1 MLKTENKISFLVD
14 QQLPD
19 FINEEYE
26 LFGKFIQKYYEQLE
40 ISGQPVDVV
49 TNLLTYRDI
58 DFYEQ
63 NILKQSTTVVGLVSN
78 TDTSIT
84 VDDASSFPEYGGY
97 IKIDDE
103 ILFYKSRT
111 DTQLNEVSR
120 GISGNTQLGDLYS
133 ATTFVTTQASSHTNG
148 SQVQNISNLFLYAF
162 IKNFENEYLQEFPE
176 EYLNNSVDKRSL
188 IKNISSF
195 YKSKGTDISIKFLFK
210 CLIDND
216 PEPEIVYP
224 RDFTLKSSDSTWINN
239 YSLKVKVLSGTVTDL
254 IGKTITQTSGSHASA
269 VVDNVRYD
277 GKYDGEDLYEIILN
291 EASVNG
297 NFNIATK
304 TTLRKSLSPT
314 DTKVKVEST
323 LGWDSKGEFN
333 IDDEI
338 ITFNEKTVNTFII
351 NTRTGNSAYP
361 VGTSITYGSNVS
373 GSGVTL
379 LVYGVLY
386 NADITTSAPYSNK
399 GDIIEISEPGFVTND
414 VKIVDAQNNLRWSI
428 TSTDPKSTLNA
439 TLNTTISEFES
450 DIAAVYEDGEG
461 YYIASSGWP
470 SHDIIS
476 AGSNIPSDI
485 QDQNNLKII
494 RKNPIST
501 TETYE
506 TKYRDVGI
514 AVNGIPLLSSK
525 DSDVVYNG
533 ELKNITINTRG
544 SGYDAAPYVLVNG
557 SNNAAVSNLAGQ
569 VVESVTITNPGSYD
583 NIPTVEIVS
592 GRNGTAQ
599 AIVTNGKVT
608 SINVVNA
615 GEFYSSPPVVRIT
628 DNAGKGRFADF
639 NATISS
645 TGSITGFTLVNTGN
659 YYSQNNIQVDIIPV
673 GSGATATASI
683 KEWRKDKY
691 FLNKNNLDS
700 ENGYFFKNFDNEKGY
715 GYAYYVSPTTLR
727 ANDTGTSHS
736 PIIGFAYDGNPIY
749 GAYGYT
755 DAIDS
760 SSSVVRMVSSY
771 SKNTS
776 RVGGPSTTTY
786 PIGTFINDWTY
797 VDESGSLDANN
808 GRYCVTPEFPEGTYA
823 YFITVNS
830 TGAPAFPYILGN
842 KYYSLPL
849 DSNYNSLISQDD
861 IPVKAKRL
869 RTPNIDNNGDLSIAL
884 IDDVKRGDIKSASIF
899 NSGSNFSVGSK
910 LVIDDSDTEGYG
922 AAGEVDSV
930 KGKNVVSIN
939 SQSTKVLYVELVSN
953 AYLFDGDTITQANTG
968 ATGTIVGNVFTS
980 KDFALDS
987 VSGTFSSTDV
997 LSSSTK
1003 VISLLVDKDS
1013 SYTKGAILSLSDGIA
1028 APVAKGEVLEGT
1040 TDQNTVKIKVTD
1052 TGFSV
1057 SDSLFLTSSNLI
1069 DTTGSK
1075 IVAIGSLSD
1084 NLNIFRLHDNVALL
1098 TTSNEHGVAIG
1109 ESIDINIDPDDST
1122 TETTYYVRKRIY
1134 QDIILE
1140 TPVISRVLR
1149 DTGVGRIA
1157 ILNGGNDYT
1166 QGTYND
1172 VVLTGGSGSE
1182 VKATLVVSSAGHI
1195 NSVLITDK
1203 GSGYKKF
1210 DELSIGDS
1218 AAGKTNTN
1226 TPSLVLS
1233 VDHVGFSIQ
1242 NPVLNID
1249 NGNDIQKGDLLLVND
1264 EILLV
1269 DSTNGNAITV
1279 ERAQNNTIRA
1289 DHFDGTVVT
1298 VYDAGYNLS
1307 SGHSVN
1313 DGSITYYDSST
1324 QKATVAWDYTETLD
1338 TIESVSLSTVFF
1350 DQEDSEGNKRLVK
1363 VSSISNPDIYFE
1375 ISTDGTNFLRNPVI
1389 DVKKYYKYKFNTT
1402 HSSMVGCGFDFSPSI
1417 NFNLISPETNRGMG
1431 FVDIK
1436 LGYGARISSN
1446 NYTERKESNFLQY
1459 FYYDRDGIA
1468 NSEKSY
1474 LSLSPDSLQG
1484 NKTAI
1489 YVTPTQILY
1498 TTPIKASHDGSGA
1511 IAYTSKSR
1519 FSIGNINSIKITNI
1533 GIDYKKVPIVTG
1545 IIDADGNVDKN
1556 VDCYLNSTNIGV
1568 PRNVKIINN
1577 GGSYHNDNTLT
1588 SLFTSNY
1595 IFTLSGFEEDSFR
1608 LGETVVQKSGSVE
1621 IARAKITSWRKGSN
1635 IILVNKISGIFRE
1648 KQQIIGLSRGK
1659 VATIENI
1666 NYNEFSPVINT
1677 YYDNLGYYKSDHG
1690 KVSDANQRITDSFYY
1705 QDYSYLIK
1713 SETPINTW
1721 RSLIK
1726 ETTHPA
1732 GFKLFGEVVID
1743 SSAQAKM
1750 SEDTK
1755 TSRVSVI
1762 QVWDPEKNNIT
1773 VVNTRRQI
1781 TQSIALMKNLN
1792 VEKGKGSVSLDTKNT
1807 AEIKANTIT
1816 LNGTFDGAL
1825 SNKGNLSGTKEF
1837 NLIDGDGNVL
1847 KPYNE
1852 QSLVITLDGI
1862 LQEPGVSYTV
1872 IEDKITFAQ
1881 PPLVG
1886 VTFHGRWFQFKDNS
1900 LNAKHLKK
1908 IKNIFQKNG
1917 RWIDAAN
1924 QIEMNREFIQSESLG
1939 FIKNKYPEFTWNI
1952 KETNWYS
1959 DLGLVVD
1966 GISHDIRFG
1975 GNQKTLSNAERYFTG
1990 GVLSSLTG
1998 DAILTDAA
2006 TGDKTSELEAAVEA
2020 YEHAVGLAKKAINN
2034 ELISGTFTTVLPYS
2048 NNNIIIDSADPKCAD
2063 VLSAIETLYG
2073 VLKTTLNS
2081 GVGTIDVSYADYFDG
2096 ENTIFELYYEDGN
2109 PVDTQVNEDLF
2120 IALSG
2125 VLQHNPA
2132 YTIDRT
2138 SVPNKVVF
2146 DSPPLWGQGSNTK
2159 TLQEPIA
2166 VEKFFAHG
2174 VGSYIRCGINNDG
2187 ISSKGSNG
2195 PFLILDSESEIK
2207 VISDPEFALVFI
2219 DGVLQRVNK
2228 SYTISGPTIKFNKNI
2243 FAGNNVEIL
2252 VLYGRDIDPVI
2263 TLYDYEKNQYYNEII
2278 LICNSNSNDFSEWE
2292 KWYGETSDFFQVAYQ
2307 KINGKKVFIGN
2318 VKSYEV
2324 YRGGGQLTVL
2334 DQITITISGGNPNMD
2349 DSNIFFAGMPDFSD
2363 EYELIGVDPSGVVVD
2378 IVRDDSNDYRM
2389 QRNSA
2394 SWLYGTKRADEAF
2407 YERKRGGANI
2417 IAGDTIKIDGE
2428 DYYRTVNEL
2437 PQYVTPKTYIA
2448 GDDPSQSFFGK
2459 VSTSLYAGDVRGVGL
2474 SVTCEVTNGSVTSI
2488 SWNRTDFQLLY
2499 DTGVLKPSG
2508 AKDYYTT
2515 PILHFIPVDQQGG
2528 GARAEVVVSDGN
2540 VVDVVLT
2547 ASGSGYTKAPFVVTA
2562 RQYDIIKQRGRK
2574 IDSLLTLL
2582 IKSDLIKPSPVTIS
2596 SEFSW
2601 EKRVELGPGE
2611 LDLDMRITTPDG
2623 AKQKITLILQKKIDL
2638 SPLPLIQSRLIW
2650 HGASYASV
2658 SNPTIQLGFQG
2669 TSIIELGHKV
2679 QCRMPLIYLDP
2690 QRRRKVDPGGPPG
2703 EDPIA
2708 PGIPI
2713 DPGTETVRFYNAG
2726 FVDLRRIDYKFSYNQ
2741 GTLGPRFLQWEGA
2754 KFMSTGDIVS
2764 NAGYSVS
2771 AYTIQEWEGFDLQL
2785 QEFENNANT
2794 MVADNTYLFNVG
2806 YPSINHYLTILDT
2819 ADLTDANGSG
2829 YNATNETVYAITTN
2843 FASSGTILIGRE
2855 QISYTS
2861 KLSDRFLGC
2870 TRGANNSPIEEHLI
2884 GTHIRNAL

>member
-1 MLKTENKISFLVD
+1 VPKTANKVSFLIES
-14 QQLPD
+14 QLPD

-26 LFGKFIQKYYEQLE
+26 LFSKFIQKYYEQLE
-40 ISGQPVDVV
+40 IQGQPLDII
-49 TNLLTYRDI
+49 NNIQTYADI
-58 DFYEQ
+58 DFYEKNVLNQ
-63 NILKQSTTVVGLVSN
+63 TTSVTSFVQSTADTITVV
-78 TDTSIT
+78 DT
-84 VDDASSFPEYGGY
+84 SSFPASGY
-97 IKIDDE
+97 IKIEDE
-103 ILFYKSRT
+103 ICFYGNKTST
-111 DTQLNEVSR
+111 EFLEVSR
-120 GISGNTQLGDLYS
+120 GVSGNTKLGDLYS
-133 ATTFVTTQASSHTNG
+133 TSTFVTTQAADHLSG
-148 SQVQNISNLFLYAF
+148 STVQNISNLFLYALV
-162 IKNFENEYLQEFPE
+162 KSFEKQYLADFPE
-176 EYLNNSVDKRSL
+176 AYLKEGVDKRTL
-188 IKNISSF
+188 IKHISSF
-195 YKSKGTDISIKFLFK
+195 YQSKGTDSSVKFLFK
-210 CLIDND
+210 CLIDTD
-216 PEPEIVYP
+216 KEPEVSYP
-224 RDFTLKSSDSTWINN
+224 RDHTLKASESNWVKN
-239 YSLKVKVLSGTVTDL
+239 YSLKVKVLSGDVNTL
-254 IGKTITQTSGSHASA
+254 IGKKITQTDGDYASA
-269 VVDNVRYD
+269 VVDNIRYA
-277 GKYDGEDLYEIILN
+277 GKFDGEELYELILN

-297 NFNIATK
+297 NFSIAARTK
-304 TTLRKSLSPT
+304 LTKEVDANTGIGDRIDVFSTMAWNKKGLFSL
-314 DTKVKVEST
+314 
-323 LGWDSKGEFN
+323 
-333 IDDEI
+333 DDEV
-338 ITFNEKTVNTFII
+338 ITYDDKNVNQFVVK
-351 NTRTGNSAYP
+351 TRTGTGIHP
-361 VGTSITYGSNVS
+361 VGTSVTYGANVS
-373 GSGVTL
+373 GNSVEL
-379 LVYGVLY
+379 LIFGVLY
-386 NADITTSAPYSNK
+386 NLENKVEAPYSNK
-399 GDIIEISEPGFVTND
+399 NDRVEISESGFTTTD
-414 VKIVDAQNNLRWSI
+414 TRIVDTQNNLRWI
-428 TSTDPKSTLNA
+428 TSSGTAAIPELNPNVSA
-439 TLNTTISEFES
+439 IF
-450 DIAAVYEDGEG
+450 EDGEG
-461 YYIASSGWP
+461 YYITSSGFP
-470 SHDIIS
+470 SHAIGTLPTD
-476 AGSNIPSDI
+476 A
-485 QDQNNLKII
+485 QDQKLLKII
-494 RKNPIST
+494 RKHPISV

-514 AVNGIPLLSSK
+514 AINGIPLMGYK
-525 DSDVVYNG
+525 DEDVVLNG
-533 ELKNITINTRG
+533 AIQKIDIDTRG
-544 SGYDAAPYVLVNG
+544 DGYKRPPYVLI
-557 SNNAAVSNLAGQ
+557 NNIPSLARTKLAGE
-569 VVESVTITNPGSYD
+569 VVESIIVDTPGEYTAV
-583 NIPTVEIVS
+583 PTVDIVS
-592 GRNGTAQ
+592 GRNGKGTAVVSSGQ
-599 AIVTNGKVT
+599 IT
-608 SINVVNA
+608 SITIDNA
-615 GEFYSSPPVVRIT
+615 GEYYSSPPEIRIT
-628 DNAGKGRFADF
+628 DKLGKGRFADYIAEVS
-639 NATISS
+639 N
-645 TGSITGFTLVNTGN
+645 TGQITGFVKVNSGN
-659 YYSQNNIQVDIIPV
+659 LYTQENVVVEIISV
-673 GSGATATASI
+673 GTKATATASI
-683 KEWRKDKY
+683 KEWRKDRY
-691 FLNKNNLDS
+691 YKNQSNLDAD
-700 ENGYFFKNFDNEKGY
+700 NGYWLKNFDVSLGQ
-715 GYAYYVSPTTLR
+715 GYAYYASPTTLR
-727 ANDTGTSHS
+727 ATDNGSSHS
-736 PIIGFAYDGNPIY
+736 SIIGFAYDGNPIY

-755 DAIDS
+755 NPLDS
-760 SSSVVRMVSSY
+760 STPIARLVSSY

-786 PIGTFINDWTY
+786 PIGTFINDWSY
-797 VDESGSLDANN
+797 IDESGSLDANN

-823 YFITVNS
+823 YFITVNLS
-830 TGAPAFPYILGN
+830 GSPVFPYILGN
-842 KYYSLPL
+842 NYYSLPV
-849 DSNYNSLISQDD
+849 DSNYNSLLSQDD
-861 IPVKAKRL
+861 VPVKANRL

-884 IDDVKRGDIKSASIF
+884 IDDVKRGDVSSASIF
-899 NSGSNFSVGSK
+899 NSGSNFSVGGK

-922 AAGEVDSV
+922 AAGEVESI
-930 KGKNVVSIN
+930 KGKSVVSIN
-939 SQSTKVLYVELVSN
+939 SQSTKVLYVELSSN

-968 ATGTIVGNVFTS
+968 ATGIIVGDVFSS
-980 KDFALDS
+980 KDFALNS
-987 VSGTFSSTDV
+987 VSGAFNSTDV

-1003 VISLLVDKDS
+1003 VISLLVDKNS
-1013 SYTKGAILSLSDGIA
+1013 SYTKGSILSFSDGIA
-1028 APVAKGEVLEGT
+1028 APIAKGEVLEGT

-1098 TTSNEHGVAIG
+1098 TTSDEHGVAIG
-1109 ESIDINIDPDDST
+1109 ESIDITIDPDDNI

-1134 QDIILE
+1134 QDIVLQ
-1140 TPVISRVLR
+1140 TPVIARVLS

-1172 VVLTGGSGSE
+1172 IVLTGGSGSGA
-1182 VKATLVVSSAGHI
+1182 KATLVVSSAGHI

-1210 DELSIGDS
+1210 DELGVGDS
-1218 AAGKTNTN
+1218 AAGKTNN
-1226 TPSLVLS
+1226 STPSLVLS

-1307 SGHSVN
+1307 SGDSVN
-1313 DGSITYYDSST
+1313 DGEITYYDSNT

-1338 TIESVSLSTVFF
+1338 TIESISLSTVFF
-1350 DQEDSEGNKRLVK
+1350 DKVDSEGNKRLVK
-1363 VSSISNPDIYFE
+1363 ISSISSPDIYFE
-1375 ISTDGTNFLRNPVI
+1375 ISTDGNNFLRNPVI
-1389 DVKKYYKYKFNTT
+1389 DIKKYYKYKFDTS
-1402 HSSMVGCGFDFSPSI
+1402 HSSMINCGFDFSPSI
-1417 NFNLISPETNRGMG
+1417 NFNLISPESLNGLG

-1446 NYTERKESNFLQY
+1446 NYTERKESNYLQY
-1459 FYYDRDGIA
+1459 FYYDRDGIV

-1474 LSLSPDSLQG
+1474 LNVSLDPLQG

-1489 YVTPTQILY
+1489 YVTPTQVVY
-1498 TTPIKASHDGSGA
+1498 TTSIKALHDGSGT
-1511 IAYTSKSR
+1511 ISYTSKSR
-1519 FSIGNINSIKITNI
+1519 FSVGKINSVKITNI
-1533 GIDYKKVPIVTG
+1533 GIDYKKIPIVTG
-1545 IIDADGNVDKN
+1545 IIDVDGNVDTN
-1556 VDCYLNSTNIGV
+1556 INCYLNSTNIGV
-1568 PRNVKIINN
+1568 PRNIKIINN
-1577 GGSYHNDNTLT
+1577 GGSYHNDNTI
-1588 SLFTSNY
+1588 SSSFTSNY
-1595 IFTLSGFEEDSFR
+1595 IFTLSGFDEDSFK
-1608 LGETVVQKSGSVE
+1608 LGETIVQKSGSVE
-1621 IARAKITSWRKGSN
+1621 IARAKVTSWRKGSN

-1648 KQQIIGLSRGK
+1648 KQQIIGLSRSK
-1659 VATIENI
+1659 VATIESI
-1666 NYNEFSPVINT
+1666 SYNEFSPVINT
-1677 YYDNLGYYKSDHG
+1677 YYDNLGYYKSDYG
-1690 KVSDANQRITDSFYY
+1690 KISDANQRITDSFYY
-1705 QDYSYLIK
+1705 QDYSYLIT
-1713 SETPINTW
+1713 SETPIDTW

-1732 GFKLFGEVVID
+1732 GFKLFGEVIID

-1792 VEKGKGSVSLDTKNT
+1792 VEKGKGSVSIDTKNT
-1807 AEIKANTIT
+1807 AEIKANTVT
-1816 LNGTFDGAL
+1816 LNGSFDGAF
-1825 SNKGNLSGTKEF
+1825 SNKGNLSGSKEF

-1862 LQEPGVSYTV
+1862 LQEPRISYTV
-1872 IEDKITFAQ
+1872 VDDKIIFAQ

-1886 VTFHGRWFQFKDNS
+1886 VTFHGRWFQFKDDS

-1939 FIKNKYPEFTWNI
+1939 FIKNKYPEFTWNT
-1952 KETNWYS
+1952 KETNWYN

-1966 GISHDIRFG
+1966 GISHDVRFG

-2034 ELISGTFTTVLPYS
+2034 ELTSGTFTTVLPYS
-2048 NNNIIIDSADPKCAD
+2048 NNNITIDSADPKCAD

-2073 VLKTTLNS
+2073 VLRTTLNS
-2081 GVGTIDVSYADYFDG
+2081 GPGTIDVSYADYFDG
-2096 ENTIFELYYEDGN
+2096 ENTIFELYYEDGSS
-2109 PVDTQVNEDLF
+2109 VDTQLNEDLF

-2146 DSPPLWGQGSNTK
+2146 DSPPLWGQESNTK
-2159 TLQEPIA
+2159 TLQEPTA

-2174 VGSYIRCGINNDG
+2174 VGSYIRCGINNAG

-2195 PFLILDSESEIK
+2195 PFLILDSDSEIK

-2228 SYTISGPTIKFNKNI
+2228 SYTISGPTITFTKNI
-2243 FAGNNVEIL
+2243 FSGNNIEIL
-2252 VLYGRDIDPVI
+2252 VLYGRDIDPVV

-2278 LICNSNSNDFSEWE
+2278 LTCDAGSPNDFNLLK
-2292 KWYGETSDFFQVAYQ
+2292 KWYGESGDFFQVAYQ

-2318 VKSYEV
+2318 VKGYITTPNTIV
-2324 YRGGGQLTVL
+2324 
-2334 DQITITISGGNPNMD
+2334 ITIAGGNPNID
-2349 DSNIFFAGMPDFSD
+2349 NSNIFFAGMSDFSD
-2363 EYELIGVDPSGVVVD
+2363 EYELTGTTNTIS
-2378 IVRDDSNDYRM
+2378 IVRDDSNDYKM
-2389 QRNSA
+2389 QRNAS

-2437 PQYVTPKTYIA
+2437 PQYVTPKTYVA

-2582 IKSDLIKPSPVTIS
+2582 IKTDLIKPSPVAIS
-2596 SEFSW
+2596 SEFSF
-2601 EKRVELGPGE
+2601 EKRVEVGPVQH
-2611 LDLDMRITTPDG
+2611 DLDMKITTPDG

-2658 SNPTIQLGFQG
+2658 SNPTVQLGFQG
-2669 TSIIELGHKV
+2669 TSIIELTHEVKINMHPSEQEKV
-2679 QCRMPLIYLDP
+2679 MW
-2690 QRRRKVDPGGPPG
+2690 
-2703 EDPIA
+2703 
-2708 PGIPI
+2708 
-2713 DPGTETVRFYNAG
+2713 YNAG

-2785 QEFENNANT
+2785 QEFDNNSNT
-2794 MVADNTYLFNVG
+2794 MVADNAYLFNIG
-2806 YPSINHYLTILDT
+2806 YPSINNYLTILDT
-2819 ADLTDANGSG
+2819 ADMPNASG
-2829 YNATNETVYAITTN
+2829 GGYIATNETVYANTTN

>member
-1 MLKTENKISFLVD
+1 MPKTANKVSFLIES
-14 QQLPD
+14 QLPD

-26 LFGKFIQKYYEQLE
+26 LFSKFIQKYYEQLE
-40 ISGQPVDVV
+40 IQGQPLDVI
-49 TNLLTYRDI
+49 NNIQTYADI
-58 DFYEQ
+58 DYYEKNVLNQ
-63 NILKQSTTVVGLVSN
+63 TTTVNAFVSS
-78 TDTSIT
+78 TADTIT
-84 VDDASSFPEYGGY
+84 VVDTSSFPKSGY
-97 IKIDDE
+97 IKIEDE
-103 ILFYKSRT
+103 ICFYGNKTAT
-111 DTQLNEVSR
+111 DFLEVSR
-120 GISGNTQLGDLYS
+120 GVSGNTKLGDLYS
-133 ATTFVTTQASSHTNG
+133 TSTFVTTQAADHLSG
-148 SQVQNISNLFLYAF
+148 STVQNISNLFLYALV
-162 IKNFENEYLQEFPE
+162 KSFEKQYLADFPE
-176 EYLNNSVDKRSL
+176 SYLKDGVDKRTL
-188 IKNISSF
+188 IKHISSF
-195 YKSKGTDISIKFLFK
+195 YQSKGTDSSVKFLFK
-210 CLIDND
+210 CLIDTD
-216 PEPEIVYP
+216 KEPEVSYP
-224 RDFTLKSSDSTWINN
+224 RDHTLKASESNWVKN
-239 YSLKVKVLSGTVTDL
+239 YSLKVKVLSGDANDL
-254 IGKTITQTSGSHASA
+254 IGKKITQTDGDYASA
-269 VVDNVRYD
+269 VVDNVRYS
-277 GKYDGEDLYEIILN
+277 GKFDGEELYELILN

-297 NFNIATK
+297 NFSIAARTK
-304 TTLRKSLSPT
+304 L
-314 DTKVKVEST
+314 TKEV
-323 LGWDSKGEFN
+323 DAN
-333 IDDEI
+333 IDIGDRINVFSTMAWNKKGSFSLDDEV
-338 ITFNEKTVNTFII
+338 ITYDDKNVNQFVVK
-351 NTRTGNSAYP
+351 TRTGTGIHP
-361 VGTSITYGSNVS
+361 IGTSVTYGANVS
-373 GSGVTL
+373 GNGVEL
-379 LVYGVLY
+379 LVFGVLY
-386 NADITTSAPYSNK
+386 NLENKVEAPYSNK
-399 GDIIEISEPGFVTND
+399 NDRVEISESGFTTTD
-414 VKIVDAQNNLRWSI
+414 PRIVDAQNNLRWI
-428 TSTDPKSTLNA
+428 TSTGTAAIADLNPNVSA
-439 TLNTTISEFES
+439 IF
-450 DIAAVYEDGEG
+450 EDGEG
-461 YYIASSGWP
+461 YYITSSGFP
-470 SHDIIS
+470 SHAIGTLPTD
-476 AGSNIPSDI
+476 A
-485 QDQNNLKII
+485 QDQKLLKII
-494 RKNPIST
+494 RKHPISV

-506 TKYRDVGI
+506 TQYRDVGI
-514 AVNGIPLLSSK
+514 AINGIPFMGYK
-525 DSDVVYNG
+525 DEDVILNG
-533 ELKNITINTRG
+533 AIQKISVDTRG
-544 SGYDAAPYVLVNG
+544 DGYKKPPYVLI
-557 SNNAAVSNLAGQ
+557 NNIPSLARAKLAGE
-569 VVESVTITNPGSYD
+569 VVESIIVDTPGDYTTV
-583 NIPTVEIVS
+583 PTVDIIS
-592 GRNGTAQ
+592 GRNGKGTAV
-599 AIVTNGKVT
+599 ISNGVIT
-608 SINVVNA
+608 SITIDNV
-615 GEFYSSPPVVRIT
+615 GEYYSSPPEVRIT
-628 DNAGKGRFADF
+628 DKAGKGRFADY
-639 NATISS
+639 TTEISN
-645 TGSITGFTLVNTGN
+645 TGQITGFVKVNGGSLYTDEN
-659 YYSQNNIQVDIIPV
+659 VVVEILSV
-673 GSGATATASI
+673 GGKATATASI
-683 KEWRKDKY
+683 KEWRKDRY
-691 FLNKNNLDS
+691 YKNQTSLDVD
-700 ENGYFFKNFDNEKGY
+700 NGHWFKNFNVSLGQ
-715 GYAYYVSPTTLR
+715 GYAYYASPTTLR
-727 ANDTGTSHS
+727 ANDDGTSHS

-797 VDESGSLDANN
+797 IDESGSLDANN

-830 TGAPAFPYILGN
+830 TGAPVFPYILGN
-842 KYYSLPL
+842 NYYSLPL

-869 RTPNIDNNGDLSIAL
+869 RTPNIDNNGDLTIAL

-930 KGKNVVSIN
+930 KGKDVVSIN
-939 SQSTKVLYVELVSN
+939 SQSTKVLYVELASN

-1040 TDQNTVKIKVTD
+1040 TAQNTVKIKVTD

-1057 SDSLFLTSSNLI
+1057 SDSLFLTSSDLI

-1098 TTSNEHGVAIG
+1098 TTSDDHGVAIG
-1109 ESIDINIDPDDST
+1109 ESIDINIDPDDNT

-1134 QDIILE
+1134 QDIVLE

-1172 VVLTGGSGSE
+1172 VVLTGGSGE
-1182 VKATLVVSSAGHI
+1182 GAKATLVVSSAGHI

-1210 DELSIGDS
+1210 DELGVGDS
-1218 AAGKTNTN
+1218 AAGKTNNN

-1313 DGSITYYDSST
+1313 DGSITYYDSNT
-1324 QKATVAWDYTETLD
+1324 QKATVAWDYIETLD

-1417 NFNLISPETNRGMG
+1417 NFNLISPETTNFMG
-1431 FVDIK
+1431 SVDIK
-1436 LGYGARISSN
+1436 IGYGARISSN

-1459 FYYDRDGIA
+1459 YYYDRDGIV

-1474 LSLSPDSLQG
+1474 LNLSLDPLQG

-1489 YVTPTQILY
+1489 YVTPTQIVY
-1498 TTPIKASHDGSGA
+1498 STSVKASHDGSGT

-1519 FSIGNINSIKITNI
+1519 FSIGEINSIKITNI
-1533 GIDYKKVPIVTG
+1533 GIDYKKIPIVTG
-1545 IIDADGNVDKN
+1545 IIDADGNVDN
-1556 VDCYLNSTNIGV
+1556 TVDCYLNSTNIGV
-1568 PRNVKIINN
+1568 PRNIKIVNN
-1577 GGSYHNDNTLT
+1577 GGSYHNDSTLT
-1588 SLFTSNY
+1588 SSFTSNY
-1595 IFTLSGFEEDSFR
+1595 IFTLSGFEEDSFK
-1608 LGETVVQKSGSVE
+1608 LGETIVQKSGSVE
-1621 IARAKITSWRKGSN
+1621 IARAKVTSWRKGSN
-1635 IILVNKISGIFRE
+1635 IILVNNISGIFRE
-1648 KQQIIGLSRGK
+1648 NQQIIGLSRGK
-1659 VATIENI
+1659 VATIESI
-1666 NYNEFSPVINT
+1666 SYNEFSPVINT

-1690 KVSDANQRITDSFYY
+1690 KVSDSNQRITDSFYY

-1732 GFKLFGEVVID
+1732 GFKLFGEVIID

-1792 VEKGKGSVSLDTKNT
+1792 VEKGKGSVSIDTKNT
-1807 AEIKANTIT
+1807 AEIKANTFT

-1872 IEDKITFAQ
+1872 VEDKITFAQ

-1886 VTFHGRWFQFKDNS
+1886 VTFHGRWFQFKDDS

-1924 QIEMNREFIQSESLG
+1924 QIEMNREFIQSDTLG
-1939 FIKNKYPEFTWNI
+1939 FIKDKYPEFTWGTT
-1952 KETNWYS
+1952 ETKCYR
-1959 DLGLVVD
+1959 DIGYIID
-1966 GISHDIRFG
+1966 AFAHDIRFG
-1975 GNQKTLSNAERYFTG
+1975 GNQKTIANAEKYFTG

-2020 YEHAVGLAKKAINN
+2020 YEYAVGLAKKAVNN
-2034 ELISGTFTTVLPYS
+2034 ELTLSNVSFTTIAPYS
-2048 NNNIIIDSADPKCAD
+2048 NSNIILDSDPKCED
-2063 VLSAIETLYG
+2063 VLSALETLYG
-2073 VLKTTLNS
+2073 VLKTILNN

-2146 DSPPLWGQGSNTK
+2146 DSPPLWGQESNTK

-2174 VGSYIRCGINNDG
+2174 VGSYIRCGINNAG

-2263 TLYDYEKNQYYNEII
+2263 TLYDYEKTQYYNEII
-2278 LICNSNSNDFSEWE
+2278 LTCSSNSNDFSEWE

-2363 EYELIGVDPSGVVVD
+2363 EYELIGVDPAGVSVD

-2394 SWLYGTKRADEAF
+2394 TWLYGTKRADEAF

-2508 AKDYYTT
+2508 AKDYFTT

-2638 SPLPLIQSRLIW
+2638 SPLPLVQSRLIW

-2679 QCRMPLIYLDP
+2679 QCRKPFVYIDP
-2690 QRRRKVDPGGPPG
+2690 IGRRIVDDGECPIGQYKLNGVCTPIGELPPG
-2703 EDPIA
+2703 E
-2708 PGIPI
+2708 GI
-2713 DPGTETVRFYNAG
+2713 ETVRFYNAG
-2726 FVDLRRIDYKFSYNQ
+2726 FVDLRRIDYKFSYHQ

-2794 MVADNTYLFNVG
+2794 MVADNAYLFNVG

-2819 ADLTDANGSG
+2819 ADLPDANGSG